1 MKKDAVK
8 IRIGERFKKQSPVS
22 GTNIYRATST
32 MKHSWNKNE
41 YMIDVEIINTTQPEW
56 NKIGEKTTIW
66 FKTSEYGK
74 WTQVKMV
81 D

>member
-8 IRIGERFKKQSPVS
+8 IEINETFKKRSPVS
-22 GTNIYRATST
+22 GTNIYRALST

-41 YMIDVEIINTTQPEW
+41 YMIDVEIINTTQPKW
-56 NKIGEKTTIW
+56 NEIGKKTTIW
-66 FKTSEYGK
+66 FKRSEYGR
-74 WTQVKMV
+74 WTQVEMV